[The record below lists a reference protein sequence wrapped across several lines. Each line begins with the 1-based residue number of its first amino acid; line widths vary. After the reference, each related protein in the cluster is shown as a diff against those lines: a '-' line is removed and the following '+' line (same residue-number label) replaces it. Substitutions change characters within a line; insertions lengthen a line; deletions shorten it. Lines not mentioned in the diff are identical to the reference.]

1 MAAIGNSPTQQAFTP
16 AIDYFSGNGSTTA
29 FTLSRPVASVAQ
41 VQVTIDNVA
50 QNPSSAYTVSS
61 NTITFTS
68 APLSGTNNIYV
79 YYTSPITQVIAPGQG
94 TVNTT
99 ALGNITNIA
108 SGNSSLTLQTGSGNT
123 TAVTVDTSQNV
134 GIGTASPAVKLDV
147 NGITGWNGGTT
158 GIVSSITGV
167 NAAITDGGNLRVITS
182 TTQAADV
189 GGSIALGGY
198 YTTTSQS
205 VDYAVI
211 TGKKEN
217 GTGGNTAGYMSF
229 GTRTNS
235 SSTSERMRIDSS
247 GNVGIGT
254 TTPKVRLAGKVLS
267 INGTDS
273 GASYQA
279 SIELLVNG
287 ASAGEMWAN
296 SNDFVIGSFST
307 QPMIFR
313 TQNIERMRILSSGT
327 FLFSGAS
334 GGTSAEA
341 TGTITTYAN
350 GSAPYVVHNID
361 AQGSGFTFN
370 IFKRLGTTVGSISYN
385 GTGVQFNTTSDY
397 RLKENIRPAI
407 NALDMVAKLK
417 PRLFNWK
424 ETGEEELGFIAHEFQ
439 EEFPNAVTGK
449 KDDVET
455 YTDEDGNEQT
465 KIKPQGIDTS
475 FLVATL
481 TAAIQE
487 LSAKNDA
494 LTARIEALENR

>member
-1 MAAIGNSPTQQAFTP
+1 
-16 AIDYFSGNGSTTA
+16 
-29 FTLSRPVASVAQ
+29 
-41 VQVTIDNVA
+41 
-50 QNPSSAYTVSS
+50 
-61 NTITFTS
+61 
-68 APLSGTNNIYV
+68 
-79 YYTSPITQVIAPGQG
+79 
-94 TVNTT
+94 
-99 ALGNITNIA
+99 
-108 SGNSSLTLQTGSGNT
+108 
-123 TAVTVDTSQNV
+123 V

>member
-1 MAAIGNSPTQQAFTP
+1 
-16 AIDYFSGNGSTTA
+16 
-29 FTLSRPVASVAQ
+29 
-41 VQVTIDNVA
+41 
-50 QNPSSAYTVSS
+50 
-61 NTITFTS
+61 
-68 APLSGTNNIYV
+68 
-79 YYTSPITQVIAPGQG
+79 
-94 TVNTT
+94 
-99 ALGNITNIA
+99 
-108 SGNSSLTLQTGSGNT
+108 
-123 TAVTVDTSQNV
+123 V

-205 VDYAVI
+205 IDYAVI

-254 TTPKVRLAGKVLS
+254 TSPISKLHVST
-267 INGTDS
+267 
-273 GASYQA
+273 
-279 SIELLVNG
+279 
-287 ASAGEMWAN
+287 ASASAANLILNSSNNTPYMRFDQSDASKFTIGE
-296 SNDFVIGSFST
+296 SSIVGGGGTGYYDFYAAGGLGQRFFT
-307 QPMIFR
+307 GA
-313 TQNIERMRILSSGT
+313 IERVRILASGT
-327 FLFSGAS
+327 FIFTGAS
-334 GGTSAEA
+334 GGTTAEA

-370 IFKRLGTTVGSISYN
+370 LFKRLGTTVGNIVYN
-385 GTGVQFNTTSDY
+385 GSGVTFTTTSDY
-397 RLKENIRPAI
+397 RLKENIRPAT
-407 NALDMVAKLK
+407 NVLDKVAKLR
-417 PRLFNWK
+417 PCLFNWK
-424 ETGEEELGFIAHEFQ
+424 ESGAEELGFIAHELQ
-439 EEFPNAVTGK
+439 EEFPHAVAGQ
-449 KDDVET
+449 KDALE
-455 YTDEDGNEQT
+455 EDGR
-465 KIKPQGIDTS
+465 IKPQGIDTS
-475 FLVATL
+475 YLVATL

-487 LSAKNDA
+487 LKAINDTQAETINA